1 MLTLRLLRQ
10 RGSLVVGARAL
21 STAAGSGGTQIVN
34 LDDQRTVVK
43 VQGETLLPYLQKII
57 SNDAS
62 QLVPGAPPIY
72 ACVLTPQGRFL
83 HDMFL
88 HAVEGKRSRTQSA
101 DGRPVPSVLVDCDA
115 QQRRALMDLLQRYS
129 LHHKIDVTSASK
141 HYSVF
146 AAFGSGLAG
155 AATVPER
162 DWPKDPRLPALGRRA
177 VLPRGSAPAPTAS
190 WRDYQQWR
198 IMQGVAEGDTE
209 IPSGEVNPLEFNLDR
224 LNGVSFAKGC
234 YVGQEFVQRVHA
246 RGVVRKRIMP
256 FRLGEARGAGCL
268 AAVPLDPRS
277 SHVFDVFDADESLR
291 PIGRVRAVQGG
302 VGLAKL
308 RLKEAMAAIQEGKPL
323 LIGDLEA
330 GTGYATITPWRPDWW
345 DPAWGYEEAGFGE
358 EEQRKVA

>member
-1 MLTLRLLRQ
+1 MLSLRPLRQ
-10 RGSLVVGARAL
+10 RRSLLTALRAL
-21 STAAGSGGTQIVN
+21 STSFNCAGTQIVN

-43 VQGETLLPYLQKII
+43 VQGDTLVPYLQKIV
-57 SNDAS
+57 SNDVS
-62 QLVPGAPPIY
+62 KLVPGAPPIY

-88 HAVEGKRSRTQSA
+88 HAVEG
-101 DGRPVPSVLVDCDA
+101 PVPTVLVDCDA

-146 AAFGSGLAG
+146 AAFGSSLAG
-155 AATVPER
+155 AATAAEPP
-162 DWPKDPRLPALGRRA
+162 WPHDPRLPALGRRA
-177 VLPRGSAPAPTAS
+177 VLPRSSAPAPTAT
-190 WRDYQQWR
+190 WKDYQRWR
-198 IMQGVAEGDTE
+198 ILQGVAEGDTE

-224 LNGVSFAKGC
+224 LNGVSFTKGC

-256 FRLGEARGAGCL
+256 FRLGEARGSGCL

-291 PIGRVRAVQGG
+291 PIGRVRAMQGG
-302 VGLAKL
+302 AGLAVL
-308 RLKEAMAAIQEGKPL
+308 RLREAMAAITEGKPL
-323 LIGDLEA
+323 LVGDLEA
-330 GTGYATITPWRPDWW
+330 GTGYASITPWRPDWW
-345 DPAWGYEEAGFGE
+345 ETSWGYEEAGVGE
-358 EEQRKVA
+358 EEQRQVA